1 MLRFRKEIRRRRF
14 GRGRLRSRRGGVG
27 PGPTLRE
34 CSLPLHFRHLANLM
48 LFARTNDDQQSQ
60 GGKGDPLPQRKS
72 HKRRQSK
79 VHFARCARPN
89 RGGSRKRPT
98 PKTYRGRLLNAQRS
112 TSNFEYSAIGS
123 ATLRWIGRSE
133 GDATAEAAK
142 PLILSACGALC
153 LTSRSELAIHR
164 LCVLAPRSE
173 LAIYPILTQRRGY
186 RRWIPQWAQSG
197 TEKSALYN

>member
-34 CSLPLHFRHLANLM
+34 CSLPLHFRHLANLV

-60 GGKGDPLPQRKS
+60 GGKSDPLPQRKS

-79 VHFARCARPN
+79 VHFTGCARRK
-89 RGGSRKRPT
+89 RGGKRQTSNPENLS
-98 PKTYRGRLLNAQRS
+98 GQAAQRS
-112 TSNFEYSAIGS
+112 TFNVQFRIQRD
-123 ATLRWIGRSE
+123 TKRNVPVDRPLRGRCYGRS
-133 GDATAEAAK
+133 GEAAHFER
-142 PLILSACGALC
+142 LRRCC

-164 LCVLAPRSE
+164 LFV
-173 LAIYPILTQRRGY
+173 
-186 RRWIPQWAQSG
+186 
-197 TEKSALYN
+197 